1 VSKLQHQRK
10 QAKEKGERG
19 PVQIPSKG
27 RGERFT
33 ACPITTSWRTGE
45 RPRNQEAGQTQHWKI
60 RIPEAKTCLL
70 PMELKSLRLAGQILY
85 SKLVN
90 SNFRTYRE
98 TNLFSAPNPKTI
110 PWIQVL
116 KFAKHKIF
124 IYKTEVIFIIPASQ
138 V

>member
-45 RPRNQEAGQTQHWKI
+45 QPRNQEAVKLNIGRSGSQRQ
-60 RIPEAKTCLL
+60 
-70 PMELKSLRLAGQILY
+70 RLAFFLW
-85 SKLVN
+85 N
-90 SNFRTYRE
+90 
-98 TNLFSAPNPKTI
+98 
-110 PWIQVL
+110 
-116 KFAKHKIF
+116 
-124 IYKTEVIFIIPASQ
+124 
-138 V
+138 

>member
-1 VSKLQHQRK
+1 
-10 QAKEKGERG
+10 
-19 PVQIPSKG
+19 
-27 RGERFT
+27 
-33 ACPITTSWRTGE
+33 
-45 RPRNQEAGQTQHWKI
+45 
-60 RIPEAKTCLL
+60 
-70 PMELKSLRLAGQILY
+70 MELKSLRLAGQILY
-85 SKLVN
+85 SELVN